1 MKPNQQSELD
11 AFMDF
16 CLEHWNDPFN
26 SLESNP
32 ELIAKLEEGIQNLLL
47 PACEEGD
54 ENAMFWM
61 AECYDFGWGIEPDG
75 QKAFTLRRKL
85 AEMGHTDQQINMG
98 NYYREGDLVK
108 RNPRAAFCWYVRAA
122 KQGDWYGRLLVADC
136 YFEGDGVKRDYKEAV
151 KWYESGVAQFD
162 NEHSDRVD
170 EEMGEDLS
178 ILTAVN
184 RLAQCYRDGLGVKKD
199 LEKVAEWYDKAGWH
213 SRAELIRKYGDDAD
227 EHDPD
232 CPF

>member
-1 MKPNQQSELD
+1 MKPNQQTELD
-11 AFMDF
+11 AFTDF
-16 CLEHWNDPFN
+16 CLERWNDPVN

-75 QKAFTLRRKL
+75 QKAFKLRRKL
-85 AEMGHTDQQINMG
+85 ADMGHTDQQINMG

-108 RNPRAAFCWYVRAA
+108 RNPRVAFCWYMRAA
-122 KQGDWYGRLLVADC
+122 KQGDWYGQLLVADC
-136 YFEGDGVKRDYKEAV
+136 FFEGDGVKQDYVEAV
-151 KWYESGVAQFD
+151 KWYELAATNP
-162 NEHSDRVD
+162 NEWNHAA
-170 EEMGEDLS
+170 LQ
-178 ILTAVN
+178 
-184 RLAQCYRDGLGVKKD
+184 LAQCYREGLGVKKD
-199 LEKVAEWYDKAGWH
+199 LERAAEWYDKAEWH
-213 SRAELIRKYGDDAD
+213 DKAQLIRTYGDDAD

-232 CPF
+232 LPF